1 MCRIVTALVLLSV
14 ASPLYA
20 GEPGALPREN
30 FADAE
35 KAFREAKALLQREYV
50 DESVTEDDLYRGA
63 VAGMLAASGRKW
75 DSLLSPSSLSMMH
88 EELAGMFVGIG
99 IEIDT
104 ERSYITV
111 IAPIPGSPADKAGI
125 LAGDRIIKIDGRAV
139 KEKGDDTA
147 MYSIRGKANTPIT
160 LTILRETQVITKTVI
175 RAAIGIVSV
184 SDLSLPSGVTVV
196 WVRTFNEK
204 TPGLLRA
211 ALQRVAAKSPKGLVI
226 DLRQNQGGLF
236 DKMVESAA
244 LLLPKGASVVT
255 EVRRGNREVPVRT
268 EGEPVLRGVPV
279 AVLVNG
285 DTASGAEIFAG
296 ALRDTIGARLVG
308 SKTLGKWNVQKV
320 ADLPNGYA
328 IKYTVGTFKTPKGLA
343 PDGKGLE
350 PEVPVDLDEK
360 LIDRVQRTLEPTA
373 RLAADAQLR
382 AALALLK

>member
-1 MCRIVTALVLLSV
+1 M
-14 ASPLYA
+14 
-20 GEPGALPREN
+20 
-30 FADAE
+30 
-35 KAFREAKALLQREYV
+35 
-50 DESVTEDDLYRGA
+50 
-63 VAGMLAASGRKW
+63 
-75 DSLLSPSSLSMMH
+75 
-88 EELAGMFVGIG
+88 
-99 IEIDT
+99 
-104 ERSYITV
+104 
-111 IAPIPGSPADKAGI
+111 
-125 LAGDRIIKIDGRAV
+125 
-139 KEKGDDTA
+139 
-147 MYSIRGKANTPIT
+147 
-160 LTILRETQVITKTVI
+160 
-175 RAAIGIVSV
+175 
-184 SDLSLPSGVTVV
+184 
-196 WVRTFNEK
+196 
-204 TPGLLRA
+204 RA